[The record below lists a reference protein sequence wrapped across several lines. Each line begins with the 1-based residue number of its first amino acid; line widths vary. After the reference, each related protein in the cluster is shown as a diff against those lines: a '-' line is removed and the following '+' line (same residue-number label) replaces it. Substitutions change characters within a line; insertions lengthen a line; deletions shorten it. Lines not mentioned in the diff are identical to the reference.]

1 MVNPPLNSAIRR
13 LGGWLHLHDQ
23 DRLMKT
29 SSFPFAD
36 KTNLAV
42 KRPSAFEETG
52 ATFDSQG
59 RHWPELSVARNHV
72 REFEN
77 TISEQSAELIL
88 RRTQIA
94 ELCNVRQ
101 QQENELLAACDE
113 IDRLRKLAIALQDTV
128 KQHDADADAAEQ
140 KRELLDKDTFAL
152 RAQLDKTLEESAE
165 LSQRLLSVET
175 ELNDTKMATVI
186 AQEEV
191 EPLKAQLTTKTAETI
206 KLAAAIDEA
215 NRRHRIELNQQSELF
230 EKRIKKI
237 EAVAAMRDTQVKDL
251 ETTRLDLAM
260 RCQDLAKTVDALA
273 STQQDAREKIEYQVK
288 HIEALESLFRVERE
302 TAERKIMELKA
313 EMERERLEH
322 SAAERASA
330 AMRKDIVLLL
340 PKLAERQNRPYAAEL
355 NNSISAIMRPSL
367 NC

>member
-1 MVNPPLNSAIRR
+1 
-13 LGGWLHLHDQ
+13 
-23 DRLMKT
+23 MKT

-42 KRPSAFEETG
+42 KRPSAFEETD
-52 ATFDSQG
+52 ATFDIQG
-59 RHWPELSVARNHV
+59 RHWPELSVPRNHV

-94 ELCNVRQ
+94 DLCNIRQ

-113 IDRLRKLAIALQDTV
+113 IDRLRKSVIALQDTV
-128 KQHDADADAAEQ
+128 KQHEADAAEQ
-140 KRELLDKDTFAL
+140 KRELLDKETITL
-152 RAQLDKTLEESAE
+152 RAHLDKALNDSAE

-175 ELNDTKMATVI
+175 ELNDTKMAIVI

-191 EPLKAQLTTKTAETI
+191 KPLKEQLTAKTAETI

-237 EAVAAMRDTQVKDL
+237 EAVATMRDMQVKDL
-251 ETTRLDLAM
+251 ETTRLDLAR

-273 STQQDAREKIEYQVK
+273 STQQDAREKIDYQAK

-302 TAERKIMELKA
+302 AAELKITELTA

-322 SAAERASA
+322 AAAERASA